1 MKILCTEKIE
11 VTKGFFFLKTLSKTI
26 TERHVVCAHYSF
38 SPTQSVLVLF
48 VWGWELRNSQSLAVP
63 RWGKETQSL
72 FIVWLERVVMFQV

>member
-38 SPTQSVLVLF
+38 YRINALKSYVMNGEDNDIQNRDITRHNTAVKT
-48 VWGWELRNSQSLAVP
+48 LRVQRA
-63 RWGKETQSL
+63 T
-72 FIVWLERVVMFQV
+72 